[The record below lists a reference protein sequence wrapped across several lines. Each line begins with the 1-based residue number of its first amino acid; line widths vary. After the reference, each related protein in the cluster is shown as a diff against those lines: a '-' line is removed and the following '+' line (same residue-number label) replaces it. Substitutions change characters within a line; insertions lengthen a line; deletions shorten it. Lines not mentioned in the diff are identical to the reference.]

1 VMMSL
6 NYGSFFLIRVN
17 LFLIIRVFTPTFK
30 MKSIVSDARLLLVG
44 VNNNGHEV
52 FTYVVPQADSLLNQS
67 SRKDT

>member
-1 VMMSL
+1 MMMSL